1 MPGAP
6 TVALPGLT
14 PPVPSSSFQW
24 GSGGGAKLQK
34 PVRRGLGGRGMQRC
48 RLWLQGWGDPHLWL
62 AASRS
67 PLMPRLG
74 WLLSPQL
81 GLGTPPHGH
90 SLPGLGGLCPRG
102 AELGGLL
109 PELRLCSCCSFMRSF
124 GFFLFLSLFGPN
136 HRVLPHPGG
145 FLYPAHWQHMWS
157 PVCDGVTG
165 HVMNTDAT
173 EPLQHR
179 LP

>member
-14 PPVPSSSFQW
+14 PPVPSSPFQW

-62 AASRS
+62 AVSRS

-74 WLLSPQL
+74 WLLSPRL

-109 PELRLCSCCSFMRSF
+109 PA
-124 GFFLFLSLFGPN
+124 LFLL
-136 HRVLPHPGG
+136 
-145 FLYPAHWQHMWS
+145 FLYGIIWFFSVFKSLWPKSQGAS
-157 PVCDGVTG
+157 PSRGVSVPSTLAARVVTG
-165 HVMNTDAT
+165 
-173 EPLQHR
+173 R
-179 LP
+179 